1 MRRDRRA
8 EGRDL
13 GGDRSHWVEKGGK
26 VVEKAESAG
35 EFVKKSRASRRIGRL
50 SISSQTEQ
58 ADRNEDRNDGQ
69 ERRAG
74 MTH

>member
-26 VVEKAESAG
+26 VVKKAESAG
-35 EFVKKSRASRRIGRL
+35 ELVKKGGASR
-50 SISSQTEQ
+50 
-58 ADRNEDRNDGQ
+58 
-69 ERRAG
+69 
-74 MTH
+74 